1 MARPRDPKVDEAIVT
16 ATVALLGER
25 GFGSMTVEAVADRAG
40 VGKPAIYRRFAD
52 KAALVEAVISWQP
65 LEPELPDRGDTR
77 AELWEAVRK
86 GLPTDG
92 AGYLRLVGGLVAEEE
107 RHPELIAALRAHLL
121 LPRRA
126 IVIGLIARGR
136 PIPAYDNTNTH
147 DLTRHA
153 IERHETHQNSVQ
165 RVRNALQPLGCKAEA
180 KICKQ
185 KKPIREI
192 SRFSD

>member
-126 IVIGLIARGR
+126 IVIGLIARGQER
-136 PIPAYDNTNTH
+136 GDIRASVDAVAALDAMAGAY
-147 DLTRHA
+147 LARA
-153 IERHETHQNSVQ
+153 LAGLGVGAAWRRRAFQAWWET
-165 RVRNALQPLGCKAEA
+165 LQA
-180 KICKQ
+180 
-185 KKPIREI
+185 
-192 SRFSD
+192 